1 MTLFST
7 KSLTKEFGGVSA
19 VSSVTLSIP
28 EGQIV
33 GLIGPNGAGK
43 TTFFN
48 VISGVFPPTSGDF
61 YFNEERITGLKPYR
75 IARLG
80 IARTFQNIRLFSG
93 MTALQNVFVGRHAK
107 TKAGLL
113 AAIFG
118 GKLAGQEDK
127 ESFVRINEIL
137 SGMELTDAAD
147 LPADTLSYGQ
157 QRRLEIARA
166 LATEPR
172 LLLLDE
178 PSAGMNT
185 RETEELMEMIVRIRS
200 RGITVL
206 LIEHDMNLV
215 MGICERIVVLDHGRK
230 IAEGTPAEIRNN
242 EEVIEAY
249 LGREDDYE
257 DMG

>member
-7 KSLTKEFGGVSA
+7 KSLTKSFGGVSA
-19 VSSVTLSIP
+19 VSSVTLSIE
-28 EGQIV
+28 EGKIV

-48 VISGVFPPTSGDF
+48 VISGVLPPTSGDF
-61 YFNEERITGLKPYR
+61 YLEGGRITGLRPYR
-75 IARLG
+75 ISRLG

-93 MTALQNVFVGRHAK
+93 MTAFENVFVGRHAR
-107 TKAGLL
+107 TRAGLL
-113 AAIFG
+113 AAMFG
-118 GKLAGQEDK
+118 GKTKVREDDQ
-127 ESFVRINEIL
+127 SIVLINTIL
-137 SGMELTDAAD
+137 SSLELGDAAD

-166 LATEPR
+166 LATEPK

-185 RETEELMEMIVRIRS
+185 RETEKLMEMIVRIRS

-215 MGICERIVVLDHGRK
+215 MGICEKIVVLDHGRK
-230 IAEGTPAEIRNN
+230 IAEGTPGEIRDN